1 MNHEVLQSGCGNRHC
16 FWSYLND
23 RHSAFESF
31 QVDHSLTQSNFITG
45 MPWIAWSFARCLK
58 EALCRHL
65 KGSLYAV
72 LPHTLSRELW
82 SPKVFLIREVQ
93 QAFPHFPLYTLAGK
107 LSQDSKL
114 EKRKVS
120 PHIFVISEITAS
132 HCLMF
137 TVQETPLLHVFC
149 QFFVLSGREDT
160 HSLLLHLEGQQI

>member
-1 MNHEVLQSGCGNRHC
+1 MNHEVLKSGCGNRHC
-16 FWSYLND
+16 FWSYLNG

-58 EALCRHL
+58 KALCRHL

-72 LPHTLSRELW
+72 LPHTLSRELQ
-82 SPKVFLIREVQ
+82 SPKVFLIWEVQ

-114 EKRKVS
+114 EKRS
-120 PHIFVISEITAS
+120 LAPHIRHFRDHSLA
-132 HCLMF
+132 L
-137 TVQETPLLHVFC
+137 PHVHSTGNTIVACILPIFC
-149 QFFVLSGREDT
+149 SFRQRRYTFFVTS
-160 HSLLLHLEGQQI
+160 S